1 MPFLYETFIVATPP
15 SACARKRKPSC
26 ANNIDSIRCEL
37 TFAFRLFS
45 TMSLLLPTMYLEPTN
60 QDSFHLIFVAY
71 TFSTRDF
78 NVGILEKKSE
88 FFSDFSRQIPTIKKE
103 KL

>member
-1 MPFLYETFIVATPP
+1 
-15 SACARKRKPSC
+15 
-26 ANNIDSIRCEL
+26 
-37 TFAFRLFS
+37 
-45 TMSLLLPTMYLEPTN
+45 MYLEPTN